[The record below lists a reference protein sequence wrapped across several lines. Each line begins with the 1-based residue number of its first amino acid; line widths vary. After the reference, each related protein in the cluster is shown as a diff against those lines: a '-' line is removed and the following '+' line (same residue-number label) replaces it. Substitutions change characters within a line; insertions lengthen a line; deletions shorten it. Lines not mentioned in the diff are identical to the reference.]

1 MLVKCNPECRENNG
15 MTDGSLDVESN
26 CVLCNDCGE
35 EIRNISSYIKN
46 SMKNVGD
53 IVRRK
58 ARKAFTF
65 PCEECGELKSVE
77 LSDEELV
84 GKGCKYSDRIC
95 KFSITKNMIN
105 AVRINGEANNS
116 NEFD

>member
-1 MLVKCNPECRENNG
+1 MLIKCNPECRANNG
-15 MTDGSLDVESN
+15 MTDGSLDVETN

-35 EIRNISSYIKN
+35 EIRNISSYIKH

-65 PCEECGELKSVE
+65 SCEECGELRSV
-77 LSDEELV
+77 DVVGEELV
-84 GKGCKYSDRIC
+84 GKDCKYSDRMC
-95 KFSITKNMIN
+95 SFSITSNMIN
-105 AVRINGEANNS
+105 AIKINKEAVNL
-116 NEFD
+116 DDID

>member
-15 MTDGSLDVESN
+15 MTDGSLDIDSN

-35 EIRNISSYIKN
+35 EIRNISSYTKY

-65 PCEECGELKSVE
+65 PCEECGDLRSVE
-77 LSDEELV
+77 FLEEELV
-84 GKGCKYSDRIC
+84 GKGCKHTDRTC
-95 KFSITKNMIN
+95 KFSITENMIN
-105 AVRINGEANNS
+105 AVKINGEANSS
-116 NEFD
+116 NEFS